1 LVIANTYFQEHKK
14 QFHTWTSPDSQYQNQ
29 IDYILCSQRWR
40 SSIQWAKTRP
50 GADCG
55 SYHQLHIAK
64 FRLKLKKVEKTTRPF
79 TYDLNQIPYDYTMEV
94 TNRFKRLDLV
104 DRVSQ
109 ELWKEVC
116 DIVQESMTKIIPKK
130 KICKKTKWLSEE
142 TFNLAEERRDA
153 KSKGER
159 ERYTQLIAEF
169 QRRARRDKNFFLNE
183 QCKEIEQ
190 SNRMGKTR
198 DLFWRRK
205 WQHTSVFLPGESQG
219 WQSLVG
225 CHLWGCTESDTTEAT

>member
-1 LVIANTYFQEHKK
+1 MCTFLPLCITLETGRFSIQKNKTQVRSGGDSCGLVTKFCL
-14 QFHTWTSPDSQYQNQ
+14 
-29 IDYILCSQRWR
+29 ILCNP
-40 SSIQWAKTRP
+40 T
-50 GADCG
+50 
-55 SYHQLHIAK
+55 
-64 FRLKLKKVEKTTRPF
+64 
-79 TYDLNQIPYDYTMEV
+79 
-94 TNRFKRLDLV
+94 
-104 DRVSQ
+104 
-109 ELWKEVC
+109 
-116 DIVQESMTKIIPKK
+116 
-130 KICKKTKWLSEE
+130 
-142 TFNLAEERRDA
+142 ERRDA

>member
-1 LVIANTYFQEHKK
+1 M
-14 QFHTWTSPDSQYQNQ
+14 
-29 IDYILCSQRWR
+29 
-40 SSIQWAKTRP
+40 
-50 GADCG
+50 
-55 SYHQLHIAK
+55 
-64 FRLKLKKVEKTTRPF
+64 KKVEKTTRPF

-198 DLFWRRK
+198 DLFWRKEEKQKALEKRK
-205 WQHTSVFLPGESQG
+205 DIPM
-219 WQSLVG
+219 
-225 CHLWGCTESDTTEAT
+225 